1 MGKVLIIFAL
11 VSIWISVGITLLILF
26 GAVKYLL
33 RLLNSPKHDLGEL
46 SETPMVTIIVPAH
59 NEELVIGDTVDA
71 ILNLNYPKDRLEIKI
86 VADNCEDDTFRV
98 ASEVVKRS
106 KIKNLNVEVIDRKG
120 TGGKAG
126 VLNDILEVAQGEWIC
141 VYDA

>member
-33 RLLNSPKHDLGEL
+33 RLLKSPKHDLGEL

-59 NEELVIGDTVDA
+59 NEELVIGT
-71 ILNLNYPKDRLEIKI
+71 
-86 VADNCEDDTFRV
+86 
-98 ASEVVKRS
+98 
-106 KIKNLNVEVIDRKG
+106 
-120 TGGKAG
+120 
-126 VLNDILEVAQGEWIC
+126 Q
-141 VYDA
+141 